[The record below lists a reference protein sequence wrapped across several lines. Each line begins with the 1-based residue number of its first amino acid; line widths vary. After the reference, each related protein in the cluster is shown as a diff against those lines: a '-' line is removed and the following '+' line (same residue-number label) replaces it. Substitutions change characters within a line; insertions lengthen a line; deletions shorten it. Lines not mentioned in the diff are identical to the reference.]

1 MAGNVFNFQYGPVAK
16 FLNKWGKRKNNEG
29 RDMCFQTGGD
39 LPGFILASIA
49 VNITNSELSDNDF
62 KGELILP
69 VASEFIGAPATV
81 IFNTLALMAVLPD
94 AKPGPDGWV
103 QATIDMHAGKPT
115 GTITIGKKV
124 FPCEESTALPLPK
137 LEGFSQKYDV
147 EFDLKRKLLAFQ
159 VPDQGFRAVIETQS
173 DFQVGE
179 YVGLRKMFETSFATV
194 PLDPKEVYAV
204 ETPKESRVNKR
215 KERQAAAAAMIEDN
229 GAEGTDI
236 EPVTQDVPAVTD
248 VKVTPAGDVELTHGT
263 AEVAAP
269 PADACKACEG
279 KKVNSH
285 NQPCAACGGTGKTKP
300 AEPTPEVVAT
310 KPVEKAPEVA
320 PPVAET
326 PERKQRRK
334 SDEVKA
340 EKLEA
345 AKALLTAEGWKIA
358 PPQPGEG
365 ATTLEGAIY
374 HLRVAIG
381 SLELLGEGLEKME
394 TDEKAGLLQSM
405 KQPPMPKLTAE
416 NAGALKE
423 VGTLVPGLM
432 PLVRWVLGQME
443 E

>member
-1 MAGNVFNFQYGPVAK
+1 MAGNVFNFQYGPIAK
-16 FLNKWGKRKNNEG
+16 FLNKWGKRKTAEG

-39 LPGFILASIA
+39 TPGFILASIA

-103 QATIDMHAGKPT
+103 QATIDMHAGKST

-124 FPCEESTALPLPK
+124 FPCEESTALPPPK

-194 PLDPKEVYAV
+194 PVDPKEVYAV
-204 ETPKESRVNKR
+204 ETPKENRVSKR

-229 GAEGTDI
+229 GAEGADI

-248 VKVTPAGDVELTHGT
+248 AKATPEGGVELEHGT
-263 AEVAAP
+263 VEVVVP

-285 NQPCAACGGTGKTKP
+285 NQPCAACGGTGKTRP
-300 AEPTPEVVAT
+300 AEPTTEVTAT
-310 KPVEKAPEVA
+310 KPAEKAPEVT
-320 PPVAET
+320 PPAAET
-326 PERKQRRK
+326 PERKRRK

-365 ATTLEGAIY
+365 ATTLEGCIY
-374 HLRVAIG
+374 HLRVAVG
-381 SLELLGEGLEKME
+381 SLELLTEGLEKME
-394 TDEKAGLLQSM
+394 ADEKAGLLQSM
-405 KQPPMPKLTAE
+405 QQPQMPPLTDEQAD
-416 NAGALKE
+416 ALKA
-423 VGTLVPGLM
+423 VGALVPGLM